1 MPRGQHADGDERK
14 GVVHL
19 IAHCYLENRQRLRLD
34 AGLESVRGKGA
45 ENDAEPTL
53 IEIVPGAGEPDRL
66 DELVAW
72 NGAAYFMAD
81 DGVTGRQVWRSD
93 GLTATRVSNLSGV
106 DTPSDLTAG
115 PGGVYFVFDEPSFG
129 AEVWKTDGVSAQRV
143 TDIHPLGGDAY
154 PSYLT
159 SAGARL
165 YFSAQDPTG
174 GYELWSTDGSQ
185 VARVADLLPGVGS
198 SGPTDLVA
206 AGNRLVF
213 AADDGVAGRELWITD
228 GVSVRLLP
236 EAWPGV
242 AASRPQSVAVDPAAT
257 RILFSALGSETWREP
272 YRIDLQLFR
281 DGFESANSAAWSATV
296 P

>member
-1 MPRGQHADGDERK
+1 M
-14 GVVHL
+14 
-19 IAHCYLENRQRLRLD
+19 
-34 AGLESVRGKGA
+34 
-45 ENDAEPTL
+45 
-53 IEIVPGAGEPDRL
+53 
-66 DELVAW
+66 
-72 NGAAYFMAD
+72 
-81 DGVTGRQVWRSD
+81 
-93 GLTATRVSNLSGV
+93 
-106 DTPSDLTAG
+106 
-115 PGGVYFVFDEPSFG
+115 
-129 AEVWKTDGVSAQRV
+129 
-143 TDIHPLGGDAY
+143 
-154 PSYLT
+154 
-159 SAGARL
+159 
-165 YFSAQDPTG
+165 
-174 GYELWSTDGSQ
+174 
-185 VARVADLLPGVGS
+185 ARVADLLPGVGS
-198 SGPTDLVA
+198 SSPTDLVA

>member
-1 MPRGQHADGDERK
+1 MLDFANEQGLSPEQ
-14 GVVHL
+14 L
-19 IAHCYLENRQRLRLD
+19 IAAGNRLFFIGEAAATGRELFTIDEDD
-34 AGLESVRGKGA
+34 AA
-45 ENDAEPTL
+45 PTP
-53 IEIVPGAGEPDRL
+53 IEIVPGAGDPTQL

-93 GLTATRVSNLSGV
+93 GVTVAQVSNLSGGYS
-106 DTPSDLTAG
+106 PSELTAG
-115 PGGVYFVFDEPSFG
+115 PGGVYFVYDEPAFG
-129 AEVWKTDGVSAQRV
+129 AEVWKTDGVSTQRV
-143 TDIHPLGGDAY
+143 TDIHPAGGDAY
-154 PSYLT
+154 PSFLT

-185 VARVADLLPGVGS
+185 VARVADLVPGLGS

-213 AADDGVAGRELWITD
+213 VADDGVAGRELWITE
-228 GVSVRLLP
+228 GTTVQRLP

-242 AASRPQSVAVDPAAT
+242 AASRPQAVSVDPAAT
-257 RILFSALGSETWREP
+257 RIYFSAFGPTTWREP
-272 YRIDLQLFR
+272 YRIDLRLFA
-281 DGFESANSAAWSATV
+281 DGFESGNSAAWSSTA